1 MSPATFVN
9 KSNKV
14 LTFVE
19 CLRNISTTSTQSIK
33 IWFSEQ
39 LALHGQNDYSQDY
52 LFLVILCKNTYMTRD
67 PCQNDMLTDFTNLN
81 YLKNERVMQ
90 LAIAI
95 RLESESK

>member
-1 MSPATFVN
+1 MSEEYQQHLHSRLKYGSVN
-9 KSNKV
+9 NWHYMVKM
-14 LTFVE
+14 TYF
-19 CLRNISTTSTQSIK
+19 
-33 IWFSEQ
+33 
-39 LALHGQNDYSQDY
+39 QDY
-52 LFLVILCKNTYMTRD
+52 LILVILCKNTYMTRD